1 MFWEKGPLGEK
12 APGSQKDTP
21 GHHGTAAFW
30 PAYFRI
36 SLNILATND
45 CHMVSGGL
53 LELSQYNI
61 GSIYS
66 WKFDSIPAITSPN
79 LLGIVLLSLTWLK
92 FGVAVDLSAFK
103 YLKSVNEVLQIIKCP
118 ISNIQSQ
125 FLTLL
130 HFVQTQF
137 NVR

>member
-1 MFWEKGPLGEK
+1 MHFRCPILTPYKVVQFMVNNESKRPKTPCMFWEKGPLGEK

-66 WKFDSIPAITSPN
+66 WKFDSIPAI
-79 LLGIVLLSLTWLK
+79 
-92 FGVAVDLSAFK
+92 
-103 YLKSVNEVLQIIKCP
+103 SVI
-118 ISNIQSQ
+118 
-125 FLTLL
+125 
-130 HFVQTQF
+130 
-137 NVR
+137 